1 MSAATTRQDF
11 NSSRFFSGIARGIA
25 GALLFA
31 LPMFM
36 TMERWELGFHMDRS
50 RLFLLLIVNIP
61 LLSTPRETVR

>member
-1 MSAATTRQDF
+1 M
-11 NSSRFFSGIARGIA
+11 FSGIARGIA

-36 TMERWELGFHMDRS
+36 TMERWELGFYMDRS

-61 LLSTPRETVR
+61 LLSTPREAVR